1 VPFWV
6 VIVIAPPS
14 TSGQHDPSSVVRIC
28 RRVPSGRFVVAVS
41 VAENGGSGS
50 ACVVEL
56 PGDDQHHR
64 GLLAEA
70 PDRLIEVVGDLSNR
84 LLGEDLGVPAPRD
97 QHLGNPP
104 ASANR

>member
-1 VPFWV
+1 
-6 VIVIAPPS
+6 
-14 TSGQHDPSSVVRIC
+14 
-28 RRVPSGRFVVAVS
+28 VVAVS